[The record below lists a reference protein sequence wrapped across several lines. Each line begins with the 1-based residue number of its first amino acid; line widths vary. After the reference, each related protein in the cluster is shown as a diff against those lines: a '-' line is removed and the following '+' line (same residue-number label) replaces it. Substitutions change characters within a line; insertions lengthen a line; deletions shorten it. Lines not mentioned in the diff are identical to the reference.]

1 MATTISP
8 PAARHGLPPGPRAK
22 PHATAAPTS
31 ESALARWVLIAAALA
46 YLFLFLGL
54 PLFVVF
60 QEALKKGIGAY
71 FTALRD
77 PELLHA
83 LRLTL
88 LVAGIAVPL
97 NVTFGVAAAW
107 AITKGKVRGRTL
119 LIALADLPLAVSPV
133 IAGLTF
139 MLRFGMQGWLGPWL
153 TAHDIKVAFTV
164 TAVVLATIFV
174 TLPFVAR
181 ELIPLMEE
189 QGVVEEEAAVT
200 LGASGWQ
207 IFKRVTLPNIRWG
220 LLYGVVL
227 CNARAM
233 GEFGAVSVVSGRIRG
248 ETTTLPLHIEILY
261 NEYDFTAAF
270 AASSLL
276 ALLAVVT
283 LTAKHL
289 LERSHHAARAR
300 IIDEQHEQHEHHER
314 QS

>member
-1 MATTISP
+1 MTTTTL
-8 PAARHGLPPGPRAK
+8 PAAPRHGIAPGPRTK
-22 PHATAAPTS
+22 PRAAATATG
-31 ESALARWVLIAAALA
+31 ESAVARWLLIGAALA

-60 QEALKKGIGAY
+60 QEAFRKGAAAY
-71 FTALRD
+71 FTALANA
-77 PELLHA
+77 ELLHA

-88 LVAGIAVPL
+88 IVAGIAVPL
-97 NVTFGVAAAW
+97 NVLFGLSAAW
-107 AITKGKVRGRTL
+107 AITKGKVRGHAL
-119 LIALADLPLAVSPV
+119 LVALADLPLAVSPV

-139 MLRFGMQGWLGPWL
+139 MLLFGMQGWFGPWL
-153 TAHDIKVAFTV
+153 RAHDIQIAFTV

-189 QGVVEEEAAVT
+189 QGVTEEEAGVT

-207 IFKRVTLPNIRWG
+207 IFRRVTLPNIRWG

-248 ETTTLPLHIEILY
+248 QTTTLPLHIEILY

-276 ALLAVVT
+276 AMLAVVT
-283 LTAKHL
+283 LAAKHL

-300 IIDEQHEQHEHHER
+300 IIQEQQER

>member
-1 MATTISP
+1 MATTIVPSAP
-8 PAARHGLPPGPRAK
+8 RHGLPPGPRVRI
-22 PHATAAPTS
+22 HTGTPTN
-31 ESALARWVLIAAALA
+31 ESALARRALIGVALA
-46 YLFLFLGL
+46 YLFVFLGL

-60 QEALKKGIGAY
+60 QEAFRKGFAAY
-71 FTALRD
+71 FAALRE

-97 NVTFGVAAAW
+97 NVAFGISAAW
-107 AITKGKVRGRTL
+107 AITKGRVRGRTL

-139 MLRFGMQGWLGPWL
+139 MLLFGMQGWFGPWL
-153 TAHDIKVAFTV
+153 KAHDIRIAFTV
-164 TAVVLATIFV
+164 SAVVLATIFV

-189 QGVVEEEAAVT
+189 QGVTEEEAAVT

-207 IFKRVTLPNIRWG
+207 IFRRVTAPNIRWG
-220 LLYGVVL
+220 LLYGIVL

-248 ETTTLPLHIEILY
+248 QTTTLPLHIEILY

-300 IIDEQHEQHEHHER
+300 IIEQQGER
-314 QS
+314 HS

>member
-1 MATTISP
+1 M
-8 PAARHGLPPGPRAK
+8 
-22 PHATAAPTS
+22 
-31 ESALARWVLIAAALA
+31 
-46 YLFLFLGL
+46 
-54 PLFVVF
+54 
-60 QEALKKGIGAY
+60 
-71 FTALRD
+71 
-77 PELLHA
+77 LL
-83 LRLTL
+83 
-88 LVAGIAVPL
+88 
-97 NVTFGVAAAW
+97 
-107 AITKGKVRGRTL
+107 
-119 LIALADLPLAVSPV
+119 
-133 IAGLTF
+133 
-139 MLRFGMQGWLGPWL
+139 FGMQGWFGPWL
-153 TAHDIKVAFTV
+153 KAHDIQIAFTV

-189 QGVVEEEAAVT
+189 QGVIEEEAAVT

-207 IFKRVTLPNIRWG
+207 IFRRVTLPNIRWG

-248 ETTTLPLHIEILY
+248 QTTTLPLHIEILY

-283 LTAKHL
+283 LAAKHL
-289 LERSHHAARAR
+289 LERSHHVARAR
-300 IIDEQHEQHEHHER
+300 LIREQQER

>member
-1 MATTISP
+1 MTTTIAP
-8 PAARHGLPPGPRAK
+8 TAPRHGIAPGPRTR
-22 PHATAAPTS
+22 PRTTAAAAGEGTV
-31 ESALARWVLIAAALA
+31 ARWLLIGAALA

-60 QEALKKGIGAY
+60 QEAFRKGAAAY
-71 FTALRD
+71 FTALGEAD
-77 PELLHA
+77 LLYA
-83 LRLTL
+83 LKLTL
-88 LVAGIAVPL
+88 IVAGIAVPL
-97 NVTFGVAAAW
+97 NVLFGLSAAW
-107 AITKGKVRGRTL
+107 AITKGKVRGHAL
-119 LIALADLPLAVSPV
+119 LVALADLPLAVSPV

-139 MLRFGMQGWLGPWL
+139 MLLFGMQGWFGPWL
-153 TAHDIKVAFTV
+153 RAHDIQIAFTV

-189 QGVVEEEAAVT
+189 QGVSEEEAGVT
-200 LGASGWQ
+200 LGAPGWQ
-207 IFKRVTLPNIRWG
+207 IFRRVTLPNIRWG

-276 ALLAVVT
+276 AMLAVVT
-283 LTAKHL
+283 LAAKHL

-300 IIDEQHEQHEHHER
+300 IIREQQER
-314 QS
+314 LP

>member
-1 MATTISP
+1 MATTVVP
-8 PAARHGLPPGPRAK
+8 GARQHGLPPGPRAR
-22 PHATAAPTS
+22 AQTSAPTN
-31 ESALARWVLIAAALA
+31 ESALARRVLIGVALA
-46 YLFLFLGL
+46 YLFVFLGL
-54 PLFVVF
+54 PLYVVF
-60 QEALKKGIGAY
+60 QEALKKGLTAY
-71 FTALRD
+71 LTALRE

-97 NVTFGVAAAW
+97 NVVFGIAAAW
-107 AITKGKVRGRTL
+107 AITKGRVRGRTL

-139 MLRFGMQGWLGPWL
+139 MLLFGMQGWFGPWL
-153 TAHDIKVAFTV
+153 RAHDIKIAFTV

-189 QGVVEEEAAVT
+189 QGVTEEEAAVT

-207 IFKRVTLPNIRWG
+207 IFRRVTAPNIRWG
-220 LLYGVVL
+220 LLYGIVL

-248 ETTTLPLHIEILY
+248 QTTTLPLHIEILY

-283 LTAKHL
+283 LAAKHL

-300 IIDEQHEQHEHHER
+300 IIQEQEER
-314 QS
+314 GA

>member
-1 MATTISP
+1 MSTTIA
-8 PAARHGLPPGPRAK
+8 PATPRHGLPPRPRAR
-22 PHATAAPTS
+22 TRTVAAPTN
-31 ESALARWVLIAAALA
+31 ESAVTRWVLISVALA

-60 QEALKKGIGAY
+60 QEAFSKGAANY
-71 FTALRD
+71 VAALRD
-77 PELLHA
+77 AELLHA

-97 NVTFGVAAAW
+97 NVAFGLAAAW

-119 LIALADLPLAVSPV
+119 LVALADLPLAVSPV

-139 MLRFGMQGWLGPWL
+139 MLLFGMQGWFGPWL
-153 TAHDIKVAFTV
+153 NAHGIKIAFTV

-189 QGVVEEEAAVT
+189 QGVTEEEAAVT

-207 IFKRVTLPNIRWG
+207 ILRRVTLPNIRWG

-248 ETTTLPLHIEILY
+248 QTTTLPLHIEILY

-283 LTAKHL
+283 LAAKHL

-300 IIDEQHEQHEHHER
+300 IIQQQQEQI
-314 QS
+314 S

>member
-1 MATTISP
+1 MSTTIA
-8 PAARHGLPPGPRAK
+8 PAAPRHGLPPGPRTKTRTVAA
-22 PHATAAPTS
+22 ATNEGTI
-31 ESALARWVLIAAALA
+31 ARWVLIGAALA

-60 QEALKKGIGAY
+60 QEAFRKGIAAY
-71 FTALRD
+71 FTALQEA
-77 PELLHA
+77 ELLHA

-97 NVTFGVAAAW
+97 NVLFGLAAAW

-119 LIALADLPLAVSPV
+119 LVALADLPLAVSPV

-139 MLRFGMQGWLGPWL
+139 MLLFGMQGWFGPWL
-153 TAHDIKVAFTV
+153 NAHGIKIAFTV
-164 TAVVLATIFV
+164 TAVVLATVFV

-189 QGVVEEEAAVT
+189 QGVTEEEAGVT

-207 IFKRVTLPNIRWG
+207 IFRRVTLPNIRWG

-276 ALLAVVT
+276 AMLAVAT
-283 LTAKHL
+283 LAAKHL

-300 IIDEQHEQHEHHER
+300 IIREQQEQTP
-314 QS
+314 

>member
-1 MATTISP
+1 MSTTTAP
-8 PAARHGLPPGPRAK
+8 TAPRHGIAPGPRTK
-22 PHATAAPTS
+22 PRTTATATG
-31 ESALARWVLIAAALA
+31 EGTVARWLLIGAALA

-60 QEALKKGIGAY
+60 QEAFRKGAANYVAAI
-71 FTALRD
+71 RD
-77 PELLHA
+77 AELLYA
-83 LRLTL
+83 LKLTL
-88 LVAGIAVPL
+88 IVAGIAVPL
-97 NVTFGVAAAW
+97 NVLFGLSAAW
-107 AITKGKVRGRTL
+107 AITKGKVRGHAL
-119 LIALADLPLAVSPV
+119 LVALADLPLAVSPV

-139 MLRFGMQGWLGPWL
+139 MLLFGMQGWFGPWL
-153 TAHDIKVAFTV
+153 RAHDIQIAFTV

-189 QGVVEEEAAVT
+189 QGVTEEEAGVT

-207 IFKRVTLPNIRWG
+207 IFRRVTLPNIRWG

-248 ETTTLPLHIEILY
+248 QTTTLPLHIEILY

-276 ALLAVVT
+276 AMLAVVT
-283 LTAKHL
+283 LAAKHL

-300 IIDEQHEQHEHHER
+300 IIREQQER
-314 QS
+314 QP

>member
-1 MATTISP
+1 VA
-8 PAARHGLPPGPRAK
+8 
-22 PHATAAPTS
+22 
-31 ESALARWVLIAAALA
+31 
-46 YLFLFLGL
+46 F
-54 PLFVVF
+54 
-60 QEALKKGIGAY
+60 GI
-71 FTALRD
+71 
-77 PELLHA
+77 
-83 LRLTL
+83 
-88 LVAGIAVPL
+88 
-97 NVTFGVAAAW
+97 AAAW
-107 AITKGKVRGRTL
+107 AITKGRVRGHAL
-119 LIALADLPLAVSPV
+119 LVALADLPLAVSPV

-139 MLRFGMQGWLGPWL
+139 MLLFGMQGWFGPWL
-153 TAHDIKVAFTV
+153 KAHDIRIAFTV

-189 QGVVEEEAAVT
+189 QGVTEEEAAVT

-207 IFKRVTLPNIRWG
+207 IFRRVTLPNIRWG

-248 ETTTLPLHIEILY
+248 QTTTLPLHIEILY

-276 ALLAVVT
+276 AMLAVVT
-283 LTAKHL
+283 LAAKHL

-300 IIDEQHEQHEHHER
+300 LIQEQQER

>member
-1 MATTISP
+1 MATTIVP
-8 PAARHGLPPGPRAK
+8 GARQHGLPPGPRVRART
-22 PHATAAPTS
+22 ATATN
-31 ESALARWVLIAAALA
+31 ESALVRRALIGVALA
-46 YLFLFLGL
+46 YLFVFLGL

-60 QEALKKGIGAY
+60 QEALRKGFSAY
-71 FTALRD
+71 FAALRE

-83 LRLTL
+83 ARLTL

-97 NVTFGVAAAW
+97 NVVFGIAAAW
-107 AITKGKVRGRTL
+107 AITKGRVRGRTL

-139 MLRFGMQGWLGPWL
+139 MLLFGMQGWFGPWL
-153 TAHDIKVAFTV
+153 RAHDIRIAFTV

-189 QGVVEEEAAVT
+189 QGVTEEEAAVT

-207 IFKRVTLPNIRWG
+207 IFRRVTAPNIRWG
-220 LLYGVVL
+220 LLYGIVL

-248 ETTTLPLHIEILY
+248 QTTTLPLHIEILY

-283 LTAKHL
+283 LAAKHL

-300 IIDEQHEQHEHHER
+300 IIREQEER
-314 QS
+314 VS

>member
-1 MATTISP
+1 MSTTIAP
-8 PAARHGLPPGPRAK
+8 PAPRHGIAPGPRTTRRT
-22 PHATAAPTS
+22 ATLATS
-31 ESALARWVLIAAALA
+31 ESAIARWILIGIALA

-60 QEALKKGIGAY
+60 EEALKKGVGAY

-77 PELLHA
+77 AELLHA

-97 NVTFGVAAAW
+97 NVVFGISAAW
-107 AITKGKVRGRTL
+107 AITKGKVRGHAL
-119 LIALADLPLAVSPV
+119 LVALADLPLAVSPV

-139 MLRFGMQGWLGPWL
+139 MLLFGMQGWFGPWL
-153 TAHDIKVAFTV
+153 KAHDIQIAFTV
-164 TAVVLATIFV
+164 SAVVLATIFV

-189 QGVVEEEAAVT
+189 QGVTEEEAAVT

-207 IFKRVTLPNIRWG
+207 IFRRVTLPNIRWG

-248 ETTTLPLHIEILY
+248 QTTTLPLHIEILY

-276 ALLAVVT
+276 AMLAVVT
-283 LTAKHL
+283 LAAKHL

-300 IIDEQHEQHEHHER
+300 LIQEQQEKQP
-314 QS
+314 

>member
-1 MATTISP
+1 MATTIAP
-8 PAARHGLPPGPRAK
+8 PAPRHGLPPGPRAK
-22 PHATAAPTS
+22 HRVVALATT
-31 ESALARWVLIAAALA
+31 ESAITRWGLITLALG
-46 YLFLFLGL
+46 YLFIFLGL

-60 QEALKKGIGAY
+60 QEAFRRGIGAY

-119 LIALADLPLAVSPV
+119 LVALADLPLAVSPV

-139 MLRFGMQGWLGPWL
+139 MLLFGMQGWMGPWL
-153 TAHDIKVAFTV
+153 KAHDIRIAFTV

-248 ETTTLPLHIEILY
+248 QTTTLPLHIEILY

-300 IIDEQHEQHEHHER
+300 IVQEHHEHHER

>member
-1 MATTISP
+1 
-8 PAARHGLPPGPRAK
+8 LPPGPRPK
-22 PHATAAPTS
+22 PRAVAPATNEGTI
-31 ESALARWVLIAAALA
+31 ARWVLIGAALA

-60 QEALKKGIGAY
+60 QEAFRKGAANY
-71 FTALRD
+71 VAALRD
-77 PELLHA
+77 AELLYA

-97 NVTFGVAAAW
+97 NVVFGLAAAW

-119 LIALADLPLAVSPV
+119 LVALADLPLAVSPV

-139 MLRFGMQGWLGPWL
+139 MLLFGMQGWFGPWL
-153 TAHDIKVAFTV
+153 KAHDIQIAFTV
-164 TAVVLATIFV
+164 TAVVLATVFV

-189 QGVVEEEAAVT
+189 QGVTEEEAGVT

-207 IFKRVTLPNIRWG
+207 IFRRVTLPNIRWG

-276 ALLAVVT
+276 AMLAVAT
-283 LTAKHL
+283 LAAKHL

-300 IIDEQHEQHEHHER
+300 IIQEQQEQTP
-314 QS
+314 

>member
-1 MATTISP
+1 MSTTIA
-8 PAARHGLPPGPRAK
+8 PAAKRHGLPPGPRVRA
-22 PHATAAPTS
+22 HTGAPTN
-31 ESALARWVLIAAALA
+31 ESALARRALIGVALA
-46 YLFLFLGL
+46 YLFVFLGL
-54 PLFVVF
+54 PLLVVF
-60 QEALKKGIGAY
+60 QEALRKGFAAY
-71 FTALRD
+71 VVALRE

-97 NVTFGVAAAW
+97 NVAFGIAAAW
-107 AITKGKVRGRTL
+107 AITKGRVRGRTL
-119 LIALADLPLAVSPV
+119 LTALADLPLAVSPV

-139 MLRFGMQGWLGPWL
+139 MLLFGMQGWFGPWL
-153 TAHDIKVAFTV
+153 KAHDIRIAFTV
-164 TAVVLATIFV
+164 SAVVLATIFV

-189 QGVVEEEAAVT
+189 QGVTEEEAAVT

-207 IFKRVTLPNIRWG
+207 IFRRVTAPNIRWG
-220 LLYGVVL
+220 LLYGIVL

-248 ETTTLPLHIEILY
+248 QTTTLPLHIEILY

-283 LTAKHL
+283 LAAKHL

-300 IIDEQHEQHEHHER
+300 IIQEQEESR
-314 QS
+314 P

>member
-1 MATTISP
+1 MATTIVSGGR
-8 PAARHGLPPGPRAK
+8 RHGLPPGPRVRART
-22 PHATAAPTS
+22 ATPTN
-31 ESALARWVLIAAALA
+31 EIALARRVLVGVALA
-46 YLFLFLGL
+46 YLLVFLGL
-54 PLFVVF
+54 PLYVVF
-60 QEALKKGIGAY
+60 QEALRKGFAAY
-71 FTALRD
+71 FTALRE

-97 NVTFGVAAAW
+97 NVVFGIAAAW
-107 AITKGKVRGRTL
+107 AITKGRVRGRTL
-119 LIALADLPLAVSPV
+119 LIAMADLPLAVSQV
-133 IAGLTF
+133 FAGLTF
-139 MLRFGMQGWLGPWL
+139 MLLFGMQGWFGPWL
-153 TAHDIKVAFTV
+153 RAHDIRIAFTV

-189 QGVVEEEAAVT
+189 QGVTEEEAAVT

-207 IFKRVTLPNIRWG
+207 IFRRVTAPNIRWG
-220 LLYGVVL
+220 LLYGIVL

-248 ETTTLPLHIEILY
+248 QTTTLPLHIEILY

-283 LTAKHL
+283 LAAKHL
-289 LERSHHAARAR
+289 LERSHNAARAR
-300 IIDEQHEQHEHHER
+300 IIREQEER
-314 QS
+314 PS

>member
-1 MATTISP
+1 MSTTIA
-8 PAARHGLPPGPRAK
+8 PAAPRHGLPPGPRTKTRAVAA
-22 PHATAAPTS
+22 ATNEGTI
-31 ESALARWVLIAAALA
+31 ARWVLIGAALA

-60 QEALKKGIGAY
+60 QEAFRKGIAAY
-71 FTALRD
+71 FTALQEAD
-77 PELLHA
+77 LLHA

-97 NVTFGVAAAW
+97 NVLFGLAAAW

-119 LIALADLPLAVSPV
+119 LVALADLPLAVSPV

-139 MLRFGMQGWLGPWL
+139 MLLFGMQGWFGPWL
-153 TAHDIKVAFTV
+153 NAHGIKIAFTV
-164 TAVVLATIFV
+164 TAVVLATVFV

-189 QGVVEEEAAVT
+189 QGVTEEEAAVT

-207 IFKRVTLPNIRWG
+207 IFRRVTLPNIRWG

-276 ALLAVVT
+276 AMLAVVT
-283 LTAKHL
+283 LAAKHL

-300 IIDEQHEQHEHHER
+300 IIQEQQEPTP
-314 QS
+314 

>member
-1 MATTISP
+1 MTTTIAP
-8 PAARHGLPPGPRAK
+8 TAPRHGIAPGPRTR
-22 PHATAAPTS
+22 PRTTAAAAGEGTV
-31 ESALARWVLIAAALA
+31 ARWLLIGAALA

-60 QEALKKGIGAY
+60 QEAFRKGAAAY
-71 FTALRD
+71 FAALGEAD
-77 PELLHA
+77 LLYA
-83 LRLTL
+83 LKLTL
-88 LVAGIAVPL
+88 IVAGIAVPL
-97 NVTFGVAAAW
+97 NVLFGLSAAW
-107 AITKGKVRGRTL
+107 AITKGKVRGHAL
-119 LIALADLPLAVSPV
+119 LVALADLPLAVSPV

-139 MLRFGMQGWLGPWL
+139 MLLFGMQGWFGPWL
-153 TAHDIKVAFTV
+153 RAHDIQIAFTV

-189 QGVVEEEAAVT
+189 QGVTEEEAGVT

-207 IFKRVTLPNIRWG
+207 IFRRVTLPNIRWG

-248 ETTTLPLHIEILY
+248 QTTTLPLHIEILY

-276 ALLAVVT
+276 AMLAVVT
-283 LTAKHL
+283 LAAKHL

-300 IIDEQHEQHEHHER
+300 IIQEQQER
-314 QS
+314 QP